1 MVVFLLSVTGWCV
14 SAQSPTAVTGT
25 VTDDSGEPLIGVSVK
40 LKDGDAATV
49 TNLDGQ
55 YKITV
60 PSNGTIVYSYVGYEN
75 AEKAVAGQT
84 VIDVVLHENVQQL
97 DQVVVIGYGTQ
108 KKADLTGSVAVVDM
122 DQARKQPATDI
133 ASMLQGQV
141 TGVSVATSS
150 QPGAMASIRVR
161 GVGSFSSVG
170 PLYVLDGMIVNDVN
184 NLNPN
189 EIENMQVLKDASAAA
204 IYGARGANGV
214 ILITTKKGKSGKPSL
229 DVAVNISVAQMPK
242 KIKMMGGREFMYYN
256 EQAYLNSGSP
266 WPASGIEAG
275 TVMHDTDWQDATY
288 QNGLTQDYNLMYT
301 QGSENVHMALGVGYM
316 NQDGMVKGPEYE
328 RYTVRFNNDATY
340 RALTVGENFTYQ
352 HTSSQNYIASPFW
365 DALTTP
371 AVIPVYD
378 PDEPSGKGGFGYG
391 NANFPTYIS
400 NPVGLQQRYDNRSVN
415 DRIIG
420 NIFAELNLFKY
431 FRYRFNVGLDSW
443 WGRTKELDKGY
454 TLRMASGEQRYDNKL
469 VDIRDSRSSLII
481 ENTLTYSQNIG
492 KNNIT
497 ALVGY
502 TMEDVNW
509 HYLSAEGY
517 NQQVDGLTA
526 IDLVGTQNNMHG
538 SRQERRMTSY
548 LGRVDY
554 NFDSRYY
561 AQFNFRSDGCS
572 KFGKNKRRGFFP
584 SMSLGWR
591 LSEEAFMADTR
602 SWLNHLKIR
611 GSWGKIGDMQ
621 ALGNY
626 SYLSSIN
633 HSGPYEG
640 FNAIFGPNGNETL
653 HQGATQTTRVN
664 PDLGWETKT
673 TTNVGFDFEML
684 NSRLYGSF
692 DWYNAVS
699 SDLLY
704 NIKTSWATG
713 TANLWTNYG
722 KMQNR
727 GVEIMVGW
735 RDKVGEFS
743 YSVSAN
749 LSTVRNKVIRLGES
763 FYEDGISR
771 TEEGRSIADF
781 YMRRADGIFQSM
793 DEVYAHTT
801 TLEDGTVKIIQ
812 PNAEP
817 GDVRYVDL
825 NGDGTIDDNDRDW
838 VGSPL
843 PKFEA
848 GLNFTAEWRG
858 IDFNMF
864 WTSRY
869 GNKIYNNVYKS
880 TLNFTVDNIPADVHP
895 WTWDNP
901 SDEYPRMYANSTSNN
916 LASDR
921 ILEDGSFLRLKNLQL
936 GYSLPQHIS
945 RKFFVERLRVYVSAQ
960 NLWTITKYKGY
971 DPDIVGG
978 VFSQGIDGG
987 HFPNARQY
995 SAGLQITF

>member
-60 PSNGTIVYSYVGYEN
+60 PSNGTIVYSYVGYED

-266 WPASGIEAG
+266 WPAAGIEAG

-443 WGRTKELDKGY
+443 WGRTKEFGKGY

-481 ENTLTYSQNIG
+481 ENTLTYSQSIG

-713 TANLWTNYG
+713 TATLWTNYG

-793 DEVYAHTT
+793 DEVYANTT

-995 SAGLQITF
+995 SAGLQVTF

>member
-1 MVVFLLSVTGWCV
+1 M
-14 SAQSPTAVTGT
+14 
-25 VTDDSGEPLIGVSVK
+25 
-40 LKDGDAATV
+40 
-49 TNLDGQ
+49 
-55 YKITV
+55 
-60 PSNGTIVYSYVGYEN
+60 GYDN

-97 DQVVVIGYGTQ
+97 EQVVVIGYGTQ

-266 WPASGIEAG
+266 WPAAGIEAG

-400 NPVGLQQRYDNRSVN
+400 NPVGLQERYDNRSVN

-443 WGRTKELDKGY
+443 WGRTKEFDKGY

-481 ENTLTYSQNIG
+481 ENPLTYSQSIG

-727 GVEIMVGW
+727 GIEIMVGW

-936 GYSLPQHIS
+936 GYSLPHHIS

-995 SAGLQITF
+995 SAGLQVTF

>member
-1 MVVFLLSVTGWCV
+1 
-14 SAQSPTAVTGT
+14 
-25 VTDDSGEPLIGVSVK
+25 
-40 LKDGDAATV
+40 
-49 TNLDGQ
+49 
-55 YKITV
+55 
-60 PSNGTIVYSYVGYEN
+60 
-75 AEKAVAGQT
+75 
-84 VIDVVLHENVQQL
+84 
-97 DQVVVIGYGTQ
+97 
-108 KKADLTGSVAVVDM
+108 
-122 DQARKQPATDI
+122 
-133 ASMLQGQV
+133 
-141 TGVSVATSS
+141 
-150 QPGAMASIRVR
+150 
-161 GVGSFSSVG
+161 
-170 PLYVLDGMIVNDVN
+170 
-184 NLNPN
+184 
-189 EIENMQVLKDASAAA
+189 
-204 IYGARGANGV
+204 
-214 ILITTKKGKSGKPSL
+214 
-229 DVAVNISVAQMPK
+229 
-242 KIKMMGGREFMYYN
+242 
-256 EQAYLNSGSP
+256 
-266 WPASGIEAG
+266 
-275 TVMHDTDWQDATY
+275 
-288 QNGLTQDYNLMYT
+288 
-301 QGSENVHMALGVGYM
+301 
-316 NQDGMVKGPEYE
+316 
-328 RYTVRFNNDATY
+328 
-340 RALTVGENFTYQ
+340 
-352 HTSSQNYIASPFW
+352 
-365 DALTTP
+365 
-371 AVIPVYD
+371 
-378 PDEPSGKGGFGYG
+378 
-391 NANFPTYIS
+391 
-400 NPVGLQQRYDNRSVN
+400 
-415 DRIIG
+415 
-420 NIFAELNLFKY
+420 
-431 FRYRFNVGLDSW
+431 
-443 WGRTKELDKGY
+443 
-454 TLRMASGEQRYDNKL
+454 
-469 VDIRDSRSSLII
+469 
-481 ENTLTYSQNIG
+481 
-492 KNNIT
+492 
-497 ALVGY
+497 
-502 TMEDVNW
+502 
-509 HYLSAEGY
+509 
-517 NQQVDGLTA
+517 
-526 IDLVGTQNNMHG
+526 
-538 SRQERRMTSY
+538 
-548 LGRVDY
+548 
-554 NFDSRYY
+554 
-561 AQFNFRSDGCS
+561 
-572 KFGKNKRRGFFP
+572 
-584 SMSLGWR
+584 
-591 LSEEAFMADTR
+591 
-602 SWLNHLKIR
+602 
-611 GSWGKIGDMQ
+611 
-621 ALGNY
+621 
-626 SYLSSIN
+626 
-633 HSGPYEG
+633 
-640 FNAIFGPNGNETL
+640 
-653 HQGATQTTRVN
+653 
-664 PDLGWETKT
+664 
-673 TTNVGFDFEML
+673 ML

-801 TLEDGTVKIIQ
+801 TLEDGSVKIIQ

-936 GYSLPQHIS
+936 GYSLPQYIS

-995 SAGLQITF
+995 SAGLQVTF

>member
-443 WGRTKELDKGY
+443 WGRTKEFDKGY

>member
-14 SAQSPTAVTGT
+14 NAQSPTAVTGT

-266 WPASGIEAG
+266 WPAAGIEAG

-288 QNGLTQDYNLMYT
+288 QNGLTQDYNLMCT

-443 WGRTKELDKGY
+443 WGRTKEFDKGY

-469 VDIRDSRSSLII
+469 VDIRDSRSTLII
-481 ENTLTYSQNIG
+481 ENTLTYSQSIG

-633 HSGPYEG
+633 HSGP
-640 FNAIFGPNGNETL
+640 
-653 HQGATQTTRVN
+653 
-664 PDLGWETKT
+664 
-673 TTNVGFDFEML
+673 
-684 NSRLYGSF
+684 
-692 DWYNAVS
+692 
-699 SDLLY
+699 
-704 NIKTSWATG
+704 
-713 TANLWTNYG
+713 
-722 KMQNR
+722 
-727 GVEIMVGW
+727 
-735 RDKVGEFS
+735 
-743 YSVSAN
+743 
-749 LSTVRNKVIRLGES
+749 
-763 FYEDGISR
+763 
-771 TEEGRSIADF
+771 
-781 YMRRADGIFQSM
+781 
-793 DEVYAHTT
+793 
-801 TLEDGTVKIIQ
+801 
-812 PNAEP
+812 
-817 GDVRYVDL
+817 
-825 NGDGTIDDNDRDW
+825 
-838 VGSPL
+838 
-843 PKFEA
+843 
-848 GLNFTAEWRG
+848 
-858 IDFNMF
+858 
-864 WTSRY
+864 
-869 GNKIYNNVYKS
+869 
-880 TLNFTVDNIPADVHP
+880 
-895 WTWDNP
+895 
-901 SDEYPRMYANSTSNN
+901 
-916 LASDR
+916 
-921 ILEDGSFLRLKNLQL
+921 
-936 GYSLPQHIS
+936 
-945 RKFFVERLRVYVSAQ
+945 
-960 NLWTITKYKGY
+960 
-971 DPDIVGG
+971 
-978 VFSQGIDGG
+978 
-987 HFPNARQY
+987 
-995 SAGLQITF
+995 

>member
-443 WGRTKELDKGY
+443 WGRTKEFDKGY

-469 VDIRDSRSSLII
+469 VDIRDSRSTLII
-481 ENTLTYSQNIG
+481 ENTLTYSQSIG

-713 TANLWTNYG
+713 TATLWTNYG

-995 SAGLQITF
+995 SAGLQVTF

>member
-443 WGRTKELDKGY
+443 WGRTKEFDKGY

-936 GYSLPQHIS
+936 GYSLPQYIS

-995 SAGLQITF
+995 SAGLQVTF

>member
-1 MVVFLLSVTGWCV
+1 M
-14 SAQSPTAVTGT
+14 
-25 VTDDSGEPLIGVSVK
+25 
-40 LKDGDAATV
+40 
-49 TNLDGQ
+49 
-55 YKITV
+55 
-60 PSNGTIVYSYVGYEN
+60 GYDN

-97 DQVVVIGYGTQ
+97 EQVVVIGYGTQ

-266 WPASGIEAG
+266 WPAAGIEAG

-400 NPVGLQQRYDNRSVN
+400 NPVGLQERYDNRSVN

-443 WGRTKELDKGY
+443 WGRTKEFDKGY

-481 ENTLTYSQNIG
+481 ENPLTYSQSIG

-727 GVEIMVGW
+727 GIEIMVGW

-921 ILEDGSFLRLKNLQL
+921 ILEDGSFLRLKTLQL
-936 GYSLPQHIS
+936 SYTLPKKFT
-945 RKFFVERLRVYVSAQ
+945 RKIHLNQVQVFIAGQ
-960 NLWTITKYKGY
+960 NLWTWTSYSGL
-971 DPDIVGG
+971 DPEV
-978 VFSQGIDGG
+978 STRNSALT
-987 HFPNARQY
+987 PNFDY
-995 SAGLQITF
+995 SAYARNRIYTAGIKVTF